1 MGKEA
6 ETTTVTLDLGEVHGR
21 WLDFDNTITE
31 ENGFPEDWA
40 ELPKFK
46 WGDKVKIVRPLT
58 DEETES
64 YGYPEEMAA
73 CVGTVGTVLDHR
85 FGNYEVKC
93 PCLQRG
99 PYYVWPESALELAT
113 DNSKETP

>member
-1 MGKEA
+1 MGKES
-6 ETTTVTLDLGEVHGR
+6 ETATVTLDLGEVHGR
-21 WLDFDNTITE
+21 WLDFDNAVTE

-40 ELPKFK
+40 
-46 WGDKVKIVRPLT
+46 D
-58 DEETES
+58 
-64 YGYPEEMAA
+64 
-73 CVGTVGTVLDHR
+73 
-85 FGNYEVKC
+85 KC